1 VQGRN
6 YQPHPIALANVGR
19 GIEVSAY
26 EQRNAHG
33 SRSQRRD
40 SKLQAREDYVRPRE
54 GFGHVDAF
62 SAVRCQSPRHGRGWV
77 YFTGVIQPSTLLWLS
92 LVAFLIGCLVGF
104 IAYYGEATW
113 RYVQMFG

>member
-1 VQGRN
+1 MQGQN
-6 YQPHPIALANVGR
+6 IHPVALANAGWR
-19 GIEVSAY
+19 GGVSAY
-26 EQRNAHG
+26 EPRTAHHH
-33 SRSQRRD
+33 RPQRRD